1 MEFTYLLAI
10 FIFGLLIGNFSTTL
24 LYRLPRN
31 IIPYGFSYDMK
42 PPFCSKCKH
51 ALRFYEYLPVLNWIS
66 TRGSCNYCSEKISYS
81 YLCLET
87 VCEIF
92 AVSCAYLYGQNID
105 LFFLK
110 FCFCVTASL
119 SAIIYF
125 EHRTIL
131 RILTIALTAE
141 AALLR
146 TLQDQSILS
155 WVVVFSFAA
164 IFSMLLLKAQ
174 HRREL
179 REEVVHVILP
189 ASILIQ
195 GYYLLFIAAIIAL
208 LYFLRKKL
216 YPSMS
221 FYTYCII
228 AVIAFN
234 FL

>member
-1 MEFTYLLAI
+1 MEFIYLAI
-10 FIFGLLIGNFSTTL
+10 FIFGLIIGNFSTTL

-66 TRGSCNYCSEKISYS
+66 TRGSCNYCNEKISYS

-87 VCEIF
+87 VCGVF
-92 AVSCAYLYGQNID
+92 AVICAYLYSQNID
-105 LFFLK
+105 LFFLR
-110 FCFCVTASL
+110 FCFYVTASL
-119 SAIIYF
+119 SVAIYF
-125 EHRTIL
+125 EHKKIL
-131 RILTIALTAE
+131 RILTIALIAE

-164 IFSMLLLKAQ
+164 IFSMLLLKMQ
-174 HRREL
+174 DKRKL
-179 REEVVHVILP
+179 REDVVHIILP

-216 YPSMS
+216 YPGINFYIYSTITVVAFS
-221 FYTYCII
+221 F
-228 AVIAFN
+228 
-234 FL
+234 L

>member
-1 MEFTYLLAI
+1 
-10 FIFGLLIGNFSTTL
+10 
-24 LYRLPRN
+24 
-31 IIPYGFSYDMK
+31 
-42 PPFCSKCKH
+42 
-51 ALRFYEYLPVLNWIS
+51 V
-66 TRGSCNYCSEKISYS
+66 
-81 YLCLET
+81 
-87 VCEIF
+87 
-92 AVSCAYLYGQNID
+92 
-105 LFFLK
+105 
-110 FCFCVTASL
+110 
-119 SAIIYF
+119 
-125 EHRTIL
+125 
-131 RILTIALTAE
+131 E

-174 HRREL
+174 NRREL

-221 FYTYCII
+221 FYTYCVI

>member
-1 MEFTYLLAI
+1 MVFTYLII

-51 ALRFYEYLPVLNWIS
+51 VLRFYEYLPVLNWIS
-66 TRGSCNYCSEKISYS
+66 TRGSCNYCGEKISYS
-81 YLCLET
+81 YSCLEI
-87 VCEIF
+87 VCGAF
-92 AVSCAYLYGQNID
+92 AVLCSYLYGQNID

-119 SAIIYF
+119 SIAIYF

-131 RILTIALTAE
+131 CILTIALIAE

-164 IFSMLLLKAQ
+164 IFSMLLFQAQ
-174 HRREL
+174 GKREL

-216 YPSMS
+216 YPGMS
-221 FYTYCII
+221 FYAYCTIV
-228 AVIAFN
+228 VIAFN
-234 FL
+234 LL